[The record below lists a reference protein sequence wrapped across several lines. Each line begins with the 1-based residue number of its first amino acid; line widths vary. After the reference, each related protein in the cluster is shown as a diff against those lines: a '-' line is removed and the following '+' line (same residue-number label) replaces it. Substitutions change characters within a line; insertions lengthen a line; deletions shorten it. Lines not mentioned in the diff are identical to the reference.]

1 MLFELV
7 LQAFS
12 PTEDEAISSFRSAS
26 SSFLESNLGLG
37 GIVEVERMPLPEAH
51 GETGGDK
58 WLLVTSRTLGDFQDT
73 SLAPAGKT
81 NRSQRGLLVGV
92 PTSSP
97 PPGRSGRVTESLGS
111 IKWHQ
116 EKTDL
121 RGLIQVLATN
131 GWISTAP
138 QIDPSP
144 KKACQSFF
152 IKKKPSRPID
162 DSVNEKKRRIFRFLR

>member
-26 SSFLESNLGLG
+26 SSFLESDLGLG

-58 WLLVTSRTLGDFQDT
+58 WLLVTSPTLGDFQDT
-73 SLAPAGKT
+73 SLAPSGKT
-81 NRSQRGLLVGV
+81 NRSQRGLLVGG

-97 PPGRSGRVTESLGS
+97 LPGRSGRVTESLGS
-111 IKWHQ
+111 VKWHQ

-138 QIDPSP
+138 HINSPEKKPVNPFSP
-144 KKACQSFF
+144 K
-152 IKKKPSRPID
+152 KKKPSRPID
-162 DSVNEKKRRIFRFLR
+162 DSVNEKKSVFLGF